1 MHGGTVK
8 LDAMHAD
15 RVKAVADAL
24 PYRFARHVEVF
35 RAERDIVTEPFEN
48 GLRIRVLQYEADA
61 SPGLADGRAV
71 DGDTALGEPAIRVNG
86 AGGAV
91 GGGARAFDIAA
102 EQACRAFENGGF
114 ADAGSPKQQYA
125 LTGFDAQVEAADGE
139 VAA

>member
-1 MHGGTVK
+1 
-8 LDAMHAD
+8 MHAD

-48 GLRIRVLQYEADA
+48 RLRIRVLQYKADA